1 MKAAFPEHEIPSFLM
16 LEIDENSEKY
26 KHDIRIYR
34 KISKEI
40 KNFKNEEKLN
50 KKMKAR
56 VNEELKT
63 IQIALRQSCKS
74 RVRPLNSGFSDFS
87 GGPLKFIT
95 TTKIFQPVFQLFS
108 QIKNGIHCWIRKTAI
123 NTLYDVFY

>member
-1 MKAAFPEHEIPSFLM
+1 MTAAFPEHEIPSFLM

-56 VNEELKT
+56 VNEEIKT
-63 IQIALRQSCKS
+63 VQIALRQSCKS
-74 RVRPLNSGFSDFS
+74 TSGW
-87 GGPLKFIT
+87 
-95 TTKIFQPVFQLFS
+95 TTK
-108 QIKNGIHCWIRKTAI
+108 
-123 NTLYDVFY
+123 